1 MATLSTH
8 VLDTATGR
16 PAAGVAVRLADAAG
30 ATIADAVTD
39 ADGRVR
45 PLGGQLAPGDY
56 RLTFGTGAYFAA
68 SRPGGDDGAP
78 AAGVHDATDDG
89 PRAAFHP
96 RITVEFTV
104 TAADEHYHVPLLV
117 SPFGYTTYRGS

>member
-16 PAAGVAVRLADAAG
+16 PAAAVAVRLIDATG
-30 ATIADAVTD
+30 ATIAEAVTD

-45 PLGGQLAPGDY
+45 PLGGTLAPGDY
-56 RLTFGTGAYFAA
+56 RLTFDTGAYFAA
-68 SRPGGDDGAP
+68 AAPPGGDADR
-78 AAGVHDATDDG
+78 ATTEG
-89 PRAAFHP
+89 TRVAFHP

-104 TAADEHYHVPLLV
+104 TAADEHYHMPLLV